1 MEEMVKDFL
10 QYLSEQKCKDIAVF
24 NIAIDG
30 QNTQSIIIS
39 MNNALDN
46 KKLADK
52 IMKDFDFDDFPEGY
66 SKGEWIIFDFDKV
79 VLNCFIPS
87 VREKFN
93 LEKLWQKEKVENI
106 IKDAALQ
113 KKQKKATIY
122 RLHHFC

>member
-1 MEEMVKDFL
+1 MDELVKNFL
-10 QYLSEQKCKDIAVF
+10 QYLSQQKCKDIAVF
-24 NIAIDG
+24 NTTIDG
-30 QNTQSIIIS
+30 QNTNSIIVS
-39 MNNALDN
+39 MPNVIDN

-52 IMKDFDFDDFPEGY
+52 IMQDFDFDTFPEGY

-106 IKDAALQ
+106 IKEVVPQ
-113 KKQKKATIY
+113 KEKSKRKVRGKTIN
-122 RLHHFC
+122 

>member
-24 NIAIDG
+24 NITIDG

-113 KKQKKATIY
+113 KKQKKATK
-122 RLHHFC
+122 